1 MKTFKMPNKNRNCK
15 SYYIKSY
22 LIILVISLFLIPIIF
37 GNEAFNSNLTNY
49 ETTPILSDI
58 SQEDFTPILSEEK
71 YSLGNIT
78 VNDIDFS
85 NLEMGFFNH
94 NVIYPLIG
102 EDINSGAYSIS
113 RTDFN
118 FVETIDPAIQDNLDD
133 NIIDSN
139 IITVKLNETL
149 EVEYNNPQAGYL
161 IYLSRL
167 RLSRLQEFYVNNGID
182 TIELNE
188 ETDYTFDSNKFILFN
203 YKSYFHKGPV
213 FNFTMHLIWEYDLS
227 VQSWSITQYPNQG
240 LLINNIKQNF
250 TVKFNYGFNLLGK
263 KYGETILENNV
274 DVDNIDVA
282 LTMNLPDK
290 NRLYGHSLLLNDI
303 SVDIGVRL
311 NVDKSIDILL
321 SDHFLANNSVVLLN
335 FTSLFTF
342 KFINSVEKTWAI
354 DRLVS
359 MGDIR
364 ERIYL
369 PSLIAGPRHIYLMN
383 LTIYED
389 TLFIEQVLKSS
400 SQFERDV
407 QSFHLNSSITGRE
420 GIKIKLPY
428 LIAGETCPCIIKYI
442 SDQTLRVVI
451 TDNIKMPLVGARVEV
466 FYYGVEYGT
475 YISNDSIQPI
485 PPGNTNEHGEII
497 LYNVPHGNYTIRVYY
512 NRIFLKESTASTVNN
527 INYIYTNYPH
537 FPLWI
542 FVFSLINGVII
553 FFGVIFYL
561 KNKKLR

>member
-1 MKTFKMPNKNRNCK
+1 MKIFKMPCKNRNCK
-15 SYYIKSY
+15 SYYIKGY

-37 GNEAFNSNLTNY
+37 GNEGFNGNLSNYKPSL
-49 ETTPILSDI
+49 ILSDI
-58 SQEDFTPILSEEK
+58 SHKDFTPILSEEK

-78 VNDIDFS
+78 VNDIDLS
-85 NLEMGFFNH
+85 KLEMGFFLDNDT
-94 NVIYPLIG
+94 YPLLK
-102 EDINSGAYSIS
+102 EDYDSGAFSIS
-113 RTDFN
+113 QKDFK
-118 FVETIDPAIQDNLDD
+118 FIETIEPAIQDNLDD

-149 EVEYNNPQAGYL
+149 EVEYINPQAGYL
-161 IYLSRL
+161 IYLPRL
-167 RLSRLQEFYVNNGID
+167 RPSSLQEFYVNNGTD
-182 TIELNE
+182 TIELND

-213 FNFTMHLIWEYDLS
+213 FNFTMHLIWEYDLTI
-227 VQSWSITQYPNQG
+227 QSWSITQYPKQD

-250 TVKFNYGFNLLGK
+250 TIKFKYGFNLLGK

-274 DVDNIDVA
+274 EVDNIDVA

-290 NRLYGHSLLLNDI
+290 NRLDGHSLLLNDI

-311 NVDKSIDILL
+311 NIDKSIDILL

-335 FTSLFTF
+335 FTSQFTF
-342 KFINSVEKTWAI
+342 KFVNSVEKTWAI

-359 MGDIR
+359 MGEIR

-369 PSLIAGPRHIYLMN
+369 PSLIAGPRHIYVMN
-383 LTIYED
+383 LSIYEG
-389 TLFIEQVLKSS
+389 TIFIGQVLRSS

-407 QSFHLNSSITGRE
+407 QYFHLNSSITGRE
-420 GIKIKLPY
+420 GIEIKFPY
-428 LIAGETCPCIIKYI
+428 LIPGETCPCIIKYI

-451 TDNIKMPLVGARVEV
+451 TDNIKMPLVGARVEL

-512 NRIFLKESTASTVNN
+512 NRIFLKESIASTVNN

-537 FPLWI
+537 FPLWL

-561 KNKKLR
+561 KNKKIR